1 MTGSFALAALSLAL
15 ALGAGGWVVAQYRRL
30 RSERDRLLEVEQTL
44 QHDAARL
51 RVMLEQLPAVVW
63 TTDALLEFT
72 SSRGAAL
79 VGLGLQPDQA
89 VGQTIFE
96 YFGTDDEEFPA
107 IVAHRQAI
115 AGKSLAF
122 ELEWGGQ
129 SFHSLVEP
137 LRDDDG
143 AVIGTVG
150 VALDVTEVR
159 ASEAALRA
167 SEERYRDFL
176 AHSSEGIWRLELDEP
191 MPVSLPLGEQVQ
203 FLYEHGHFAEC
214 NNALS
219 FMVGLESPS
228 QLVGATLERLLP
240 KDDPQVLEQL
250 QRFAKSDY
258 DLEEAEIEEVDWR
271 GRSRFHQINLTG
283 ILEDRF
289 LVRLWGT
296 HRDVTDHRRAEQ
308 ALRSSE
314 ERYREI
320 FEGSLDTVFI
330 STPEGHLLDINP
342 AGLRLLGYDSKEEL
356 LQVDIEELY
365 VDPEVR
371 QSALDKLGQQGFV
384 RDFELRLRRQDGS
397 QVTVLETTAAVRS
410 ESGDLY
416 ALRGMLRDVSEQR
429 ALEEQLLRSQRMEAV
444 GRMAGGVAHDFNN
457 LLTVINGRSDL
468 LRSQLEPGSPLVA
481 EVDEIKAAGD
491 RAAALTRQLLVLS
504 RRRSTSPQAIN
515 LNDLVQN
522 MENLLRRSIGEQV
535 ELVAHFDQ
543 SLANVK
549 ADPGQ
554 MEQVILNLALNAR
567 DAMPRGGRLVIDTA
581 NVTVSPGS
589 ALALYGLDPVPYVF
603 LRFEDSGTGIDPGI
617 RGQIFEPFFST
628 KDPAEGTGLGLA
640 TVYGIVQQSNGH
652 IRVDSEPGRGAC
664 FEVYLPAV
672 SEPVEPVQE
681 EVVEPSSPSG
691 SETVLLVE
699 DEAAVRGLLRRFMDG
714 KGYRVLE
721 AADGEEALKVVES
734 EAGQIDLLLT
744 DLVMPGMGGFEL
756 AHRLEAKLPD
766 VRILFMSG
774 YSEGAEAFFNSG
786 LVSDAKNFLQK
797 PFSTDLLAQRLR
809 EVLDSH

>member
-1 MTGSFALAALSLAL
+1 MTSSFALAVLSLVL
-15 ALGAGGWVVAQYRRL
+15 ALGAVGWAYLGYRRL
-30 RSERDRLLEVEQTL
+30 RRERNRLLEVEQAL
-44 QHDAARL
+44 RHDAARL

-63 TTDALLEFT
+63 TTDAGLEFT
-72 SSRGAAL
+72 SSQGAAL
-79 VGLGLQPDQA
+79 TGLGLQPNQA
-89 VGQTIFE
+89 VGQSIFE
-96 YFGTDDEEFPA
+96 YFGTDDEDFPA
-107 IVAHRQAI
+107 IKAHRRALE
-115 AGKSLAF
+115 GKSLAF
-122 ELEWGGQ
+122 ELDWRGQ

-137 LRDDDG
+137 LRQSDG
-143 AVIGTVG
+143 TIVGAVG

-159 ASEAALRA
+159 TSEAALRA

-191 MPVSLPLGEQVQ
+191 MPVSMPLDEQLE
-203 FLYEHGHFAEC
+203 FLYEHGRFAEC
-214 NNALS
+214 NSALS

-240 KDDPQVLEQL
+240 QDDPQVLEHL
-250 QRFAKSDY
+250 RVFVKCDY
-258 DLEEAEIEEVDWR
+258 DLEEAEIAELDRR
-271 GRSRFHQINLTG
+271 GRARFHQINLTG

-289 LVRLWGT
+289 LLRVWGT
-296 HRDVTDHRRAEQ
+296 HRDITDHRRAQQ
-308 ALRSSE
+308 ALRASE

-320 FEGSLDTVFI
+320 FEGSLDTLFI

-356 LQVDIEELY
+356 LKVDIEELY
-365 VDPEVR
+365 VDPDVR
-371 QSALDKLGQQGFV
+371 QSGLDRLAKEEFL
-384 RDFELRLRRQDGS
+384 RDFELRLRRKDGS
-397 QVTVLETTAAVRS
+397 QVTVLETTTAVKG
-410 ESGDLY
+410 ESGELF
-416 ALRGMLRDVSEQR
+416 ALRGMLRDVTEQR

-481 EVDEIKAAGD
+481 EVDEIKAAGE

-504 RRRSTSPQAIN
+504 RRRTTSPQAVN
-515 LNDLVQN
+515 LNELVKN
-522 MENLLRRSIGEQV
+522 MENLLRRSIGEQI
-535 ELVAHFDQ
+535 ELVAHFDPD
-543 SLANVK
+543 LANVK

-554 MEQVILNLALNAR
+554 IEQVILNLALNAR
-567 DAMPRGGRLVIDTA
+567 DAMPRGGRLVIDTT
-581 NVTVSPGS
+581 NVSVTQGS
-589 ALALYGLDPVPYVF
+589 ALALYGLTPGPYVF
-603 LRFEDSGTGIDPGI
+603 LRFEDTGTGIDPGI

-652 IRVDSEPGRGAC
+652 VRVESEPGRGAC
-664 FEVYLPAV
+664 FEVYFPAV
-672 SEPVEPVQE
+672 SDPVESPRKPV
-681 EVVEPSSPSG
+681 VVPTSPSG

-721 AADGEEALKVVES
+721 AADGEEALSVVES
-734 EAGQIDLLLT
+734 EAGRIDLLLT

-756 AHRLEAKLPD
+756 AHRLEAKLPE
-766 VRILFMSG
+766 VKILFMSG

-786 LVSDAKNFLQK
+786 LVSDARNFLQK

>member
-1 MTGSFALAALSLAL
+1 MTPSFVIVALSLAL
-15 ALGAGGWVVAQYRRL
+15 AVGAVGWAVVQFRRQ
-30 RSERDRLLEVEQTL
+30 RREKERALAVEQAL

-63 TTDALLEFT
+63 TTDAGLEFT
-72 SSRGAAL
+72 SSQGAAL
-79 VGLGLQPDQA
+79 AGLGLQPNQA
-89 VGQTIFE
+89 VGLSIFE

-107 IVAHRQAI
+107 IAAHLKAI
-115 AGKSLAF
+115 EGKSLAF
-122 ELEWGGQ
+122 EMEWGGQ
-129 SFHSLVEP
+129 NFHSLVEP
-137 LRDDDG
+137 LREEDG
-143 AVIGTVG
+143 SIVGTVG

-159 ASEAALRA
+159 TSEAALRA

-191 MPVSLPLGEQVQ
+191 MPVSMSPEEQVE
-203 FLYEHGHFAEC
+203 FFYKHGHFAEC
-214 NNALS
+214 NSALS
-219 FMVGLESPS
+219 FMIGLESPS
-228 QLVGATLERLLP
+228 QLVGATLERLLSRE
-240 KDDPQVLEQL
+240 DPQILEHL
-250 QRFAKSDY
+250 RLFVKSDY
-258 DLEEAEIEEVDWR
+258 DLEDAEIEEVDRR

-289 LVRLWGT
+289 LVRIWGT
-296 HRDVTDHRRAEQ
+296 HRDITDHRRAEQ
-308 ALRSSE
+308 ALRASE

-320 FEGSLDTVFI
+320 FEGSLDTLFI

-356 LQVDIEELY
+356 LQVDIEKLY
-365 VDPEVR
+365 LDPEVR
-371 QSALDKLGQQGFV
+371 QSALDKLSREGFL
-384 RDFELRLRRQDGS
+384 RDFELRLQRKDGS
-397 QVTVLETTAAVRS
+397 EVRVLETTTAVKG
-410 ESGDLY
+410 ESGELY

-468 LRSQLEPGSPLVA
+468 LRSQLDPGSPLVA

-515 LNDLVQN
+515 LNELVQN

-535 ELVAHFDQ
+535 ELVAHFEQD
-543 SLANVK
+543 LANIK

-554 MEQVILNLALNAR
+554 MEQVILNLSLNAR

-581 NVTVSPGS
+581 NVSVTPGS
-589 ALALYGLDPVPYVF
+589 ALALFGLDPAPYVF

-652 IRVDSEPGRGAC
+652 IRVESEPGRGAC
-664 FEVYLPAV
+664 FEVYLPAI
-672 SEPVEPVQE
+672 SEPVVPVRE

-721 AADGEEALKVVES
+721 AADGEEALKVVEKES
-734 EAGQIDLLLT
+734 GQIDLLLT

-756 AHRLEAKLPD
+756 AHRLEAKLPE
-766 VRILFMSG
+766 VKILFMSG

-809 EVLDSH
+809 EVLDSD

>member
-1 MTGSFALAALSLAL
+1 MTSSFALAVLSLVL
-15 ALGAGGWVVAQYRRL
+15 ALGAVGWAYLGYRRL
-30 RSERDRLLEVEQTL
+30 RRERNRLLEVEQAL
-44 QHDAARL
+44 RHDAARL

-63 TTDALLEFT
+63 TTDAGLEFT
-72 SSRGAAL
+72 SSQGAAL
-79 VGLGLQPDQA
+79 TGLGLQPNQA
-89 VGQTIFE
+89 VGQSIFE
-96 YFGTDDEEFPA
+96 YFGTDDEDFPA
-107 IVAHRQAI
+107 IKAHRRALE
-115 AGKSLAF
+115 GESLAF
-122 ELEWGGQ
+122 ELDWRGQ

-137 LRDDDG
+137 LRQSDG
-143 AVIGTVG
+143 TIVGAVG

-159 ASEAALRA
+159 TSEAALRA

-191 MPVSLPLGEQVQ
+191 MPVSMPLDEQLE
-203 FLYEHGHFAEC
+203 FLYEHGRFAEC
-214 NNALS
+214 NSALS

-240 KDDPQVLEQL
+240 QDDPQVLEHL
-250 QRFAKSDY
+250 RVFVKCDY
-258 DLEEAEIEEVDWR
+258 DLEEAEIAELDRR
-271 GRSRFHQINLTG
+271 GRARFHQINLTG

-289 LVRLWGT
+289 LVRVWGT
-296 HRDVTDHRRAEQ
+296 HRDITDHRRAQQ
-308 ALRSSE
+308 ALRASE

-320 FEGSLDTVFI
+320 FEGSLDTLFI

-356 LQVDIEELY
+356 LKVDIEELY
-365 VDPEVR
+365 VDPDVR
-371 QSALDKLGQQGFV
+371 QSGLDRLAKEEFL
-384 RDFELRLRRQDGS
+384 RDFELRLRRKDGS
-397 QVTVLETTAAVRS
+397 QVTVLETTTAVKG
-410 ESGDLY
+410 ESGELF
-416 ALRGMLRDVSEQR
+416 ALRGMLRDVTEQR

-481 EVDEIKAAGD
+481 EVDEIKAAGE

-504 RRRSTSPQAIN
+504 RRRTTSPQAVN
-515 LNDLVQN
+515 LNELVKN
-522 MENLLRRSIGEQV
+522 MENLLRRSIGEQI
-535 ELVAHFDQ
+535 ELVAHFDPD
-543 SLANVK
+543 LANVK

-554 MEQVILNLALNAR
+554 IEQVILNLALNAR
-567 DAMPRGGRLVIDTA
+567 DAMPRGGRLVIDTT
-581 NVTVSPGS
+581 NVSVTQGS
-589 ALALYGLDPVPYVF
+589 ALALYGLTPGPYVF
-603 LRFEDSGTGIDPGI
+603 LRFEDTGTGIDPGI

-652 IRVDSEPGRGAC
+652 VRVESEPGRGAC
-664 FEVYLPAV
+664 FEVYFPAV
-672 SEPVEPVQE
+672 SDPVESPRKPV
-681 EVVEPSSPSG
+681 VVPTSPSG

-721 AADGEEALKVVES
+721 AADGEEALSVVES
-734 EAGQIDLLLT
+734 EAGRIDLLLT

-756 AHRLEAKLPD
+756 AHRLEAKLPE
-766 VRILFMSG
+766 VKILFMSG

-786 LVSDAKNFLQK
+786 LVSDARNFLQK

>member
-1 MTGSFALAALSLAL
+1 MTSSFALAVLSLVL
-15 ALGAGGWVVAQYRRL
+15 ALGAVGWAYLGYRRL
-30 RSERDRLLEVEQTL
+30 RRERNRLLEVEQAL
-44 QHDAARL
+44 RHDAARL

-63 TTDALLEFT
+63 TTDAGLEFT
-72 SSRGAAL
+72 SSQGAAL
-79 VGLGLQPDQA
+79 TGLGLQPNQA
-89 VGQTIFE
+89 VGQSIFE
-96 YFGTDDEEFPA
+96 YFGTDDEDFPA
-107 IVAHRQAI
+107 IKAHRRALE
-115 AGKSLAF
+115 GESLAF
-122 ELEWGGQ
+122 ELDWRGQ

-137 LRDDDG
+137 LRQSDG
-143 AVIGTVG
+143 TIVGAVG

-159 ASEAALRA
+159 TSEAALRA

-191 MPVSLPLGEQVQ
+191 MPVSMPLDEQLE
-203 FLYEHGHFAEC
+203 FLYEHGRFAEC
-214 NNALS
+214 NSALS

-240 KDDPQVLEQL
+240 QDDPQVLEHL
-250 QRFAKSDY
+250 RVFVKCDY
-258 DLEEAEIEEVDWR
+258 DLEEAEIAELDRR
-271 GRSRFHQINLTG
+271 GRARFHQINLTG

-289 LVRLWGT
+289 LLRVWGT
-296 HRDVTDHRRAEQ
+296 HRDITDHRRAQQ
-308 ALRSSE
+308 ALRASE

-320 FEGSLDTVFI
+320 FEGSLDTLFI

-356 LQVDIEELY
+356 LKVDIEELY
-365 VDPEVR
+365 VDPDVR
-371 QSALDKLGQQGFV
+371 QSGLDRLAKEEFL
-384 RDFELRLRRQDGS
+384 RDFELRLRRKDGS
-397 QVTVLETTAAVRS
+397 QVTVLETTTAVKG
-410 ESGDLY
+410 ESGELF
-416 ALRGMLRDVSEQR
+416 ALRGMLRDVTEQR

-481 EVDEIKAAGD
+481 EVDEIKAAGE

-504 RRRSTSPQAIN
+504 RRRTTSPQAVN
-515 LNDLVQN
+515 LNELVKN
-522 MENLLRRSIGEQV
+522 MENLLRRSIGEQI
-535 ELVAHFDQ
+535 ELVAHFDPD
-543 SLANVK
+543 LANVK

-554 MEQVILNLALNAR
+554 IEQVILNLALNAR
-567 DAMPRGGRLVIDTA
+567 DAMPRGGRLVIDTT
-581 NVTVSPGS
+581 NVSVTQGS
-589 ALALYGLDPVPYVF
+589 ALALYGLTPGPYVF
-603 LRFEDSGTGIDPGI
+603 LRFEDTGTGIDPGI

-652 IRVDSEPGRGAC
+652 VRVESEPGRGAC
-664 FEVYLPAV
+664 FEVYFPAV
-672 SEPVEPVQE
+672 SDPVESPRKPV
-681 EVVEPSSPSG
+681 VVPTSPSG

-721 AADGEEALKVVES
+721 AADGEEALSVVES
-734 EAGQIDLLLT
+734 EAGRIDLLLT

-756 AHRLEAKLPD
+756 AHRLEAKLPE
-766 VRILFMSG
+766 VKILFMSG

-786 LVSDAKNFLQK
+786 LVSDARNFLQK

>member
-1 MTGSFALAALSLAL
+1 MTSSFALAVLSLVL
-15 ALGAGGWVVAQYRRL
+15 ALGAVGWAYLGYRRL
-30 RSERDRLLEVEQTL
+30 RRERNRLLEVEQAL
-44 QHDAARL
+44 RHDAARL

-63 TTDALLEFT
+63 TTDAGLEFT
-72 SSRGAAL
+72 SSQGAAL
-79 VGLGLQPDQA
+79 TGLGLQPNQA
-89 VGQTIFE
+89 VGQSIFE
-96 YFGTDDEEFPA
+96 YFGTDDEDFPA
-107 IVAHRQAI
+107 IKAHRRALE
-115 AGKSLAF
+115 GESLAF
-122 ELEWGGQ
+122 ELDWRGQ

-137 LRDDDG
+137 LRQSDG
-143 AVIGTVG
+143 TIVGAVG

-159 ASEAALRA
+159 TSEAALRA

-191 MPVSLPLGEQVQ
+191 MPVSMPLDEQLEY
-203 FLYEHGHFAEC
+203 LYEHGRFAEC
-214 NNALS
+214 NSALS

-240 KDDPQVLEQL
+240 QDDPQVLEHL
-250 QRFAKSDY
+250 RVFVKCDY
-258 DLEEAEIEEVDWR
+258 DLEEAEIAELDRR
-271 GRSRFHQINLTG
+271 GRARFHQINLTG

-289 LVRLWGT
+289 LLRVWGT
-296 HRDVTDHRRAEQ
+296 HRDITDHRRAQQ
-308 ALRSSE
+308 ALRASE

-320 FEGSLDTVFI
+320 FEGSLDTLFI

-356 LQVDIEELY
+356 LKVDIEELY
-365 VDPEVR
+365 VDPDVR
-371 QSALDKLGQQGFV
+371 QSGLDRLAKEEFL
-384 RDFELRLRRQDGS
+384 RDFELRLRRKDGS
-397 QVTVLETTAAVRS
+397 QVTVLETTTAVKG
-410 ESGDLY
+410 ESGELF
-416 ALRGMLRDVSEQR
+416 ALRGMLRDVTEQR

-481 EVDEIKAAGD
+481 EVDEIKAAGE

-504 RRRSTSPQAIN
+504 RRRTTSPQAVN
-515 LNDLVQN
+515 LNELVKN
-522 MENLLRRSIGEQV
+522 MENLLRRSIGEQI
-535 ELVAHFDQ
+535 ELVAHFDPD
-543 SLANVK
+543 LANVK

-554 MEQVILNLALNAR
+554 IEQVILNLALNAR
-567 DAMPRGGRLVIDTA
+567 DAMPRGGRLVIDTT
-581 NVTVSPGS
+581 NVSVTQGS
-589 ALALYGLDPVPYVF
+589 ALALYGLTPGPYVF
-603 LRFEDSGTGIDPGI
+603 LRFEDTGTGIDPGI

-652 IRVDSEPGRGAC
+652 VRVESEPGRGAC
-664 FEVYLPAV
+664 FEVYFPAV
-672 SEPVEPVQE
+672 SDPVESPRKPV
-681 EVVEPSSPSG
+681 VVPTSPSG

-721 AADGEEALKVVES
+721 AADGEEALSVVES
-734 EAGQIDLLLT
+734 EAGRIDLLLT

-756 AHRLEAKLPD
+756 AHRLEAKLPE
-766 VRILFMSG
+766 VKILFMSG

-786 LVSDAKNFLQK
+786 LVSDARNFLQK

>member
-1 MTGSFALAALSLAL
+1 LTGSFALTALSLAL
-15 ALGAGGWVVAQYRRL
+15 ALGAVGWAVAQFRRL
-30 RSERDRLLEVEQTL
+30 RRERDRLLEVEQTL

-63 TTDALLEFT
+63 TTNAQLEFT

-115 AGKSLAF
+115 AGESLAF

-143 AVIGTVG
+143 SVIGTVG

-176 AHSSEGIWRLELDEP
+176 AHSAEGIWRLELDEP
-191 MPVSLPLGEQVQ
+191 MPVSLPLAEQVE

-214 NNALS
+214 NSALS

-250 QRFAKSDY
+250 HRFAKSDY
-258 DLEEAEIEEVDWR
+258 DLEEAEIEEVDRR

-320 FEGSLDTVFI
+320 FEGSLDTLFI

-371 QSALDKLGQQGFV
+371 QSGLDRLGQEGFL
-384 RDFELRLRRQDGS
+384 RDFELRLRRKDGS

-468 LRSQLEPGSPLVA
+468 LRSQLDPGSPLVA

-522 MENLLRRSIGEQV
+522 MESLLRRSISEQV

-543 SLANVK
+543 NLANVK

-589 ALALYGLDPVPYVF
+589 ALALYGLDPMPYVF

-672 SEPVEPVQE
+672 SETVEPLQE
-681 EVVEPSSPSG
+681 KVVEPTSPSG

-734 EAGQIDLLLT
+734 EGGRIDLLLT

-756 AHRLEAKLPD
+756 AHRLEAKLPE

>member
-1 MTGSFALAALSLAL
+1 LTGSFALALLSLVL
-15 ALGAGGWVVAQYRRL
+15 ALGAVGWAYLGYRRL
-30 RSERDRLLEVEQTL
+30 RRERNRLLEVEQTL
-44 QHDAARL
+44 RHDAARL

-63 TTDALLEFT
+63 TTDDNLEFT
-72 SSRGAAL
+72 SSQGAAL
-79 VGLGLQPDQA
+79 TGLGLQPNQA
-89 VGQTIFE
+89 VGQSIFE
-96 YFGTDDEEFPA
+96 YFGTDDEDFPA
-107 IVAHRQAI
+107 IKAHRRAL
-115 AGKSLAF
+115 GGESLAF
-122 ELEWGGQ
+122 ELDWSGQ

-137 LRDDDG
+137 LRQSDG
-143 AVIGTVG
+143 TIVGAVG

-159 ASEAALRA
+159 TSEAALRA

-176 AHSSEGIWRLELDEP
+176 THSSEGIWRLELDEP
-191 MPVSLPLGEQVQ
+191 MPVSLPVDEQLE
-203 FLYEHGHFAEC
+203 FLYEHGRFAEC
-214 NNALS
+214 NSALS

-228 QLVGATLERLLP
+228 QLVGATLERLLSH
-240 KDDPQVLEQL
+240 DDPQVLEHL
-250 QRFAKSDY
+250 SVFVKSDY
-258 DLEEAEIEEVDWR
+258 DLEEAEIEELDRR
-271 GRSRFHQINLTG
+271 GRARFHQINLTG

-289 LVRLWGT
+289 LVRVWGT
-296 HRDVTDHRRAEQ
+296 HRDITDHRRAQQ
-308 ALRSSE
+308 ALRASE

-320 FEGSLDTVFI
+320 FEGSLDTLFI

-342 AGLRLLGYDSKEEL
+342 AGLRLLGYDSKDEL

-365 VDPEVR
+365 VDPDVR
-371 QSALDKLGQQGFV
+371 QSGLDRLAKEEFL
-384 RDFELRLRRQDGS
+384 RDFELRLRRKDGS
-397 QVTVLETTAAVRS
+397 QVAVLETTTAVKG
-410 ESGDLY
+410 ESGELF
-416 ALRGMLRDVSEQR
+416 ALRGMLRDVTDQR

-444 GRMAGGVAHDFNN
+444 GRLAGGVAHDFNN

-468 LRSQLEPGSPLVA
+468 LRSQLDPGSPLVA
-481 EVDEIKAAGD
+481 EVDEIKAAGE

-504 RRRSTSPQAIN
+504 RRRTSSPQAIN
-515 LNDLVQN
+515 LNGLVKS
-522 MENLLRRSIGEQV
+522 MENLLRRSIGERI
-535 ELVAHFDQ
+535 ELVAHFDPD
-543 SLANVK
+543 LANIK

-554 MEQVILNLALNAR
+554 IEQVILNLALNAR
-567 DAMPRGGRLVIDTA
+567 DAMPRGGRLVIDTT
-581 NVTVSPGS
+581 NVSVTPGS
-589 ALALYGLDPVPYVF
+589 ALALYGLAPGPYVF
-603 LRFEDSGTGIDPGI
+603 LRFEDTGTGIDPGI

-652 IRVDSEPGRGAC
+652 VRVESEPGRGAC
-664 FEVYLPAV
+664 FEVYFPAV
-672 SEPVEPVQE
+672 SDPVESTRKQVA
-681 EVVEPSSPSG
+681 VPSSPSG

-721 AADGEEALKVVES
+721 AADGEEALSVVEN
-734 EAGQIDLLLT
+734 EAGRIDLLLT

-766 VRILFMSG
+766 VKILFMSG

-809 EVLDSH
+809 EVLDSG